1 MNEIILLKSG
11 EIALKGLNRSTFEDI
26 MAKNARRRLQPLGE
40 FKIWHAQST
49 TYVQPL
55 TEGVDMDEAVRR
67 LQTVFGIVAVTK
79 SCVVE
84 KDFSVICP
92 AAAEYFAP
100 QLSAART
107 FKVEAKRSDKSFPM
121 KSPEISRELGG
132 YLLSRF
138 HHLKVKVEQPEI
150 TITVEIR
157 EQGAYIHANQ
167 LPGAG
172 GIPVGTGGRAMLL
185 LSGGIDSPVAG
196 YMMAKRGREIAA
208 VHFASPPNTSVRAR
222 QKVLDLAQELTPY
235 TGRIRLFVV
244 PFTKLQELLR
254 ERCPEDYFTILMRRY
269 MMRVAEQIALRE
281 DCGALI
287 TGESLGQVAS
297 QTMQAIG
304 CTDLACR
311 LPVLRP
317 CIGMDK
323 EEIVRISRKIETFET
338 SILPYED
345 CCTVFT
351 PRHPKTKP
359 TVAAVEAIEAEMAIP
374 EELVAEAAE
383 QAALVIIRYW
393 FTVPIESLQGA
404 GRGRSP
410 RRRPEGGLGLRP
422 GAPVPRK
429 SSLFGKIHR
438 LFALYLQRCK
448 NYAVCCN

>member
-1 MNEIILLKSG
+1 MKEIILLKSG

-92 AAAEYFAP
+92 AAAEYFAE
-100 QLSAART
+100 QLTAARS

-185 LSGGIDSPVAG
+185 LSGGIDP
-196 YMMAKRGREIAA
+196 Y
-208 VHFASPPNTSVRAR
+208 TSDRAR

-269 MMRVAEQIALRE
+269 MMRVAERIALRE

-304 CTDLACR
+304 CTDLACK

-383 QAALVIIRYW
+383 QAELNIIRY
-393 FTVPIESLQGA
+393 
-404 GRGRSP
+404 
-410 RRRPEGGLGLRP
+410 
-422 GAPVPRK
+422 
-429 SSLFGKIHR
+429 
-438 LFALYLQRCK
+438 
-448 NYAVCCN
+448 